1 MNINEPANSRILAQ
15 LIQGVPG
22 DERMRFIEDARAAK
36 DIESFTRQ
44 FMIDNANQVYKTT
57 QKV

>member
-36 DIESFTRQ
+36 DIESFTKQ
-44 FMIDNANQVYKTT
+44 FMINNAKKT
-57 QKV
+57 QK